1 MGLYRAIQFNR
12 SNTSFL
18 EMKVVCIN
26 DSELGKDSYGKPRY
40 KKLPLTRGK
49 TYENLNGFHMNE
61 FVAVVSDD
69 NGEKRLYPSVNFVTL
84 DVWRQM
90 QLNKLI

>member
-1 MGLYRAIQFNR
+1 MPVLWTHGVGTGR
-12 SNTSFL
+12 
-18 EMKVVCIN
+18 
-26 DSELGKDSYGKPRY
+26 
-40 KKLPLTRGK
+40 LT
-49 TYENLNGFHMNE
+49 MNE

-90 QLNKLI
+90 QLDKLL